1 MEGAE
6 GAWLRSVLPAEEE
19 AGVVP
24 GLSEVKKREIQRKGA
39 TKGAMQ
45 NKPKGFTFAS
55 ASEEKLTCKMSA
67 HCRSGKG
74 RFGNA

>member
-24 GLSEVKKREIQRKGA
+24 GLSKVKKRD
-39 TKGAMQ
+39 T
-45 NKPKGFTFAS
+45 
-55 ASEEKLTCKMSA
+55 EEGSNQ
-67 HCRSGKG
+67 G
-74 RFGNA
+74 GNAEQAERFHVCLSLRRKADL